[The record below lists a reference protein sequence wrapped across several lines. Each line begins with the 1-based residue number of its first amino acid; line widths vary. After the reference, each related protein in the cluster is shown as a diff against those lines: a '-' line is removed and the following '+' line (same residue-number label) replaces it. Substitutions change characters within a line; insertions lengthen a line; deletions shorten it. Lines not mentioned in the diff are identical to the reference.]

1 MIIKSY
7 IDYTLLKPT
16 ATEQDIISLCETALK
31 NNYYSVCVN
40 PCFVALAK
48 RCLYQ
53 TNVKVVSVV
62 GFPLG
67 ANTLETKIF
76 EAKDA
81 IKNGADEID
90 FVINQGKLKQGD
102 IQYIINEIKE
112 LKNVCGDRILKVII
126 ETCNLNTTLLPLIC
140 KACILSGADF
150 IKTSTG
156 FGAFGAKLQDI
167 EKIKELCGNKILIK
181 ASGGIKTKEQAEN
194 FIKAGATRI
203 GTSTEI

>member
-48 RCLYQ
+48 KCLYQ

-67 ANTLETKIF
+67 ANTLETKLF

-81 IKNGADEID
+81 IENGADEID
-90 FVINQGKLKQGD
+90 FVINQGKLQQGD
-102 IQYIINEIKE
+102 IQYIVNEIKE

-140 KACILSGADF
+140 KACIFSGADF

-156 FGAFGAKLQDI
+156 FGTFGAKLQDI

>member
-48 RCLYQ
+48 KCLYQ

-67 ANTLETKIF
+67 ANTLETKLF

-81 IKNGADEID
+81 IENGADEID
-90 FVINQGKLKQGD
+90 FVINQGKLQQGD
-102 IQYIINEIKE
+102 IQYIVNEIKE
-112 LKNVCGDRILKVII
+112 IKNVCGDKILKVII
-126 ETCNLNTTLLPLIC
+126 ETCNLNTTLLTLIC

>member
-48 RCLYQ
+48 KCLYQ

-67 ANTLETKIF
+67 ANTLETKLF

-81 IKNGADEID
+81 IENGADEID
-90 FVINQGKLKQGD
+90 FVINQGKLQQGD

-112 LKNVCGDRILKVII
+112 LKNVCGDKILKVII